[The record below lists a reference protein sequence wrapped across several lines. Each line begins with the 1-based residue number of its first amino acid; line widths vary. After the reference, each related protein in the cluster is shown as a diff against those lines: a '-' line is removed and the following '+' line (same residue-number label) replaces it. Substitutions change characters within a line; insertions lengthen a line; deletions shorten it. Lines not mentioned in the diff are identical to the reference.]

1 MSRRASDVE
10 PVTLSDGAVLAT
22 RRRPGRPGTPDVVL
36 LHGGPGLWD
45 YLEPLDDL
53 IGDHASTYRYDQRGC
68 GESTPSELQSIER
81 SVADLDE
88 LRGHWGL
95 ERMVLIGH
103 SFGAALALAYA
114 AAHPGR
120 VSVLGHLCGVGIG
133 DWRTPFA
140 AEVHRRR
147 APFAE
152 RLTELNAAVRTP
164 EQEVEWRTLT
174 WATDYADL
182 QVGLTAAEAMAR
194 SPHAI
199 DHRANREIGYPDA
212 DQIGWA
218 AATECPVY
226 FVHGT
231 ADPRPAANAMQL
243 ADRTPIARKRVVS
256 DAGHLP
262 WVEQPGQV
270 QDLLLE
276 IIRAG
281 R

>member
-1 MSRRASDVE
+1 MTPRPTDAELVA
-10 PVTLSDGAVLAT
+10 LSDGAALAT
-22 RRRPGRPGTPDVVL
+22 RRRPGPPGTPDVVL

-45 YLEPLDDL
+45 YLEPLADL
-53 IGDHASTYRYDQRGC
+53 IGEEASTYRYDQRGC
-68 GESTPSELQSIER
+68 GASTPSALQSIDR
-81 SVADLDE
+81 SVADLEE
-88 LRGHWGL
+88 LRRHWGL

-114 AAHPGR
+114 AAFPAR
-120 VSVLGHLCGVGIG
+120 VSVLGHLSGVSIG
-133 DWRTPFA
+133 DWRTPFG
-140 AEVHRRR
+140 AEVRRRR
-147 APFAE
+147 APFEARLAE
-152 RLTELNAAVRTP
+152 LTTATRTP

-182 QVGLTAAEAMAR
+182 RAGLAAAGAMAR

-199 DHRANREIGYPDA
+199 NDRANREIGYPDA

-262 WVEQPGQV
+262 WVEQPEQLRE
-270 QDLLLE
+270 LLLE
-276 IIRAG
+276 IVRAG